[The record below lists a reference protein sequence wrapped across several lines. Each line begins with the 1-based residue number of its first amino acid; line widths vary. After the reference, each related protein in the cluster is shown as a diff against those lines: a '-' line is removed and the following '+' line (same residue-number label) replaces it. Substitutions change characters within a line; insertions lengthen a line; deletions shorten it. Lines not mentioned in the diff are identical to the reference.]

1 MLHKNC
7 LKMKKVVVFKV
18 ENVLV
23 GEYDER
29 RVDEGNGRKMVRR
42 IVGDEIFGREF
53 MKEGKKGER
62 VVMSFGEMREKVS
75 ELRKRDEVLGEEIE
89 KRMDEW
95 ERRREERL
103 EEMRRGYVEEKFEK
117 RGVRGREDLLVLEK
131 ILSVKGG
138 RMVFVSGERKV
149 RVENLLRKNGL
160 ERFEVEK
167 DMDFLKGENEEDVVV
182 FGKVKDMK
190 DLWGKVGL
198 RRA

>member
-7 LKMKKVVVFKV
+7 FEMKKVVVFKV
-18 ENVLV
+18 DNVLV

-29 RVDEGNGRKMVRR
+29 REDEGNGRKMVRR
-42 IVGDEIFGREF
+42 IVGDEVFGKEF

>member
-1 MLHKNC
+1 
-7 LKMKKVVVFKV
+7 MKKVVVFKV

-42 IVGDEIFGREF
+42 IVGDEVFGREF
-53 MKEGKKGER
+53 MKEGKRGER

-117 RGVRGREDLLVLEK
+117 RGVRGREDLLVL
-131 ILSVKGG
+131 
-138 RMVFVSGERKV
+138 
-149 RVENLLRKNGL
+149 
-160 ERFEVEK
+160 
-167 DMDFLKGENEEDVVV
+167 
-182 FGKVKDMK
+182 
-190 DLWGKVGL
+190 
-198 RRA
+198 

>member
-1 MLHKNC
+1 
-7 LKMKKVVVFKV
+7 MKKVVVFKV
-18 ENVLV
+18 DNVLV

-29 RVDEGNGRKMVRR
+29 REDEGNGRKMVRR
-42 IVGDEIFGREF
+42 IVGDEVFGKEF